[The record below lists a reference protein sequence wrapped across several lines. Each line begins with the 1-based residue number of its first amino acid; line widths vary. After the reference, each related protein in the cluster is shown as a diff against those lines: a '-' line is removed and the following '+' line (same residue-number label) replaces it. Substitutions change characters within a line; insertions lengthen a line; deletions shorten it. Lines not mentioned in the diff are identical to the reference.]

1 MTDKKII
8 LEELGRIREL
18 MGFNDNSTL
27 NINEAVGP
35 GGPGKGIFDEVIPG
49 GAKTLDN
56 LGALGK
62 TYDDLFTYSSRMSNL
77 VPSKN
82 IDDFIDL
89 VGRQNNTTKNL
100 VTKDMLKAFIANDS
114 LLTKE
119 LMESA
124 AKIAEERVALLLSK
138 ISFNEVF
145 TRAGYPNVP
154 SKLNDGL
161 KTPVDDTNINILN
174 QVLDLTEN
182 IIKGEPT
189 LKNSLEGKELLE
201 QIAGK
206 RQQIKDFE
214 DLKIIKNQN
223 ISPSPLPSPNSISD
237 GTIDEL
243 TERLRQQIQSSF
255 DTNNTTSV
263 QSQLNDIIIDL
274 ESKNL
279 LNIPEGMNRS
289 TVIDQITKGSGIDE
303 RKIADVLNNLGPA
316 EQSLYV
322 QKQVEILTT
331 ALNRA
336 KDNVNNS
343 NKPSWFKKFFTKSV
357 DETIETSNTFAK
369 MSKIKPVATVK
380 GITKGYLI
388 IGGILSLSCFISEAW
403 QSEKTDTLP
412 ESEDLMSCLLTV
424 LTWLP
429 KAGSMGWDWLTTTTY
444 ENTPEDFKKWVED
457 NEYTE
462 PDYVEGDGYSYRD
475 KNGDR
480 QSAIYDNEE
489 KTFKQE

>member
-1 MTDKKII
+1 MFDPVGLVPAPFEFATP
-8 LEELGRIREL
+8 EL
-18 MGFNDNSTL
+18 T
-27 NINEAVGP
+27 
-35 GGPGKGIFDEVIPG
+35 
-49 GAKTLDN
+49 
-56 LGALGK
+56 GALN
-62 TYDDLFTYSSRMSNL
+62 SST
-77 VPSKN
+77 P
-82 IDDFIDL
+82 IW
-89 VGRQNNTTKNL
+89 RQ
-100 VTKDMLKAFIANDS
+100 
-114 LLTKE
+114 
-119 LMESA
+119 
-124 AKIAEERVALLLSK
+124 VA
-138 ISFNEVF
+138 
-145 TRAGYPNVP
+145 
-154 SKLNDGL
+154 
-161 KTPVDDTNINILN
+161 
-174 QVLDLTEN
+174 
-182 IIKGEPT
+182 
-189 LKNSLEGKELLE
+189 
-201 QIAGK
+201 
-206 RQQIKDFE
+206 QQ
-214 DLKIIKNQN
+214 
-223 ISPSPLPSPNSISD
+223 ISD

-331 ALNRA
+331 ALNKA

-369 MSKIKPVATVK
+369 MNKLKPAKTVK
-380 GITKGYLI
+380 GMAKGYLI